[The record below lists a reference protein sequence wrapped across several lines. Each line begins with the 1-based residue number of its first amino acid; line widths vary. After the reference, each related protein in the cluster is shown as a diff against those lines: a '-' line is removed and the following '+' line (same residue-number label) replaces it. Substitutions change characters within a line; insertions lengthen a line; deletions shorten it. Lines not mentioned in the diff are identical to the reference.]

1 MKEYIQAFMV
11 ACVVVSS
18 TYGYISLYEDYV
30 EEPKTKEGEM
40 HYFKPEI
47 ERDSVTYDQHP
58 NKKCW
63 HLTNEN
69 R

>member
-1 MKEYIQAFMV
+1 MKTLKYIGLTIV
-11 ACVVVSS
+11 L
-18 TYGYISLYEDYV
+18 TSLILRGLELKDNT

>member
-1 MKEYIQAFMV
+1 MKYRLIYYIVFV
-11 ACVVVSS
+11 VIWACLIMGLFYQNS
-18 TYGYISLYEDYV
+18 TEQ
-30 EEPKTKEGEM
+30 PKTKEGEM